1 MSERGYAGQETMRPR
16 ESNFLVQ
23 IRVRPPLGREI
34 EVNNFFY
41 LYIYLF
47 ILS

>member
-1 MSERGYAGQETMRPR
+1 VDSDSGSGGGGGMETIIRPR

-34 EVNNFFY
+34 EV
-41 LYIYLF
+41 IMAGREDKK
-47 ILS
+47 